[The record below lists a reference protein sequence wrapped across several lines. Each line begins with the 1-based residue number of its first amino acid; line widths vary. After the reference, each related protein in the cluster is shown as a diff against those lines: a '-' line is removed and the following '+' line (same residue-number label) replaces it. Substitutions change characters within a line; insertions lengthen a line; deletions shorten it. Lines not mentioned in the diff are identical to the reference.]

1 MLLAALKASEE
12 NQEATVSCC
21 RRVYFIYFC
30 FTRLGFGKREW
41 TAAASLTVATH
52 G

>member
-1 MLLAALKASEE
+1 MLLAALQASEE
-12 NQEATVSCC
+12 NQKAPKSLFYLFLFYST
-21 RRVYFIYFC
+21 
-30 FTRLGFGKREW
+30 GFGKSEW

>member
-12 NQEATVSCC
+12 NQEAPKSLLYLCLFHST
-21 RRVYFIYFC
+21 
-30 FTRLGFGKREW
+30 GFGKSEW